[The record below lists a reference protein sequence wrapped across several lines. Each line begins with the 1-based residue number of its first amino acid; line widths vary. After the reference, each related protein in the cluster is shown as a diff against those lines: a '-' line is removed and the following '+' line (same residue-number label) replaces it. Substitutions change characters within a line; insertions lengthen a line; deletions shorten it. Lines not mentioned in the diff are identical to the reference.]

1 MVVSGAIVV
10 SLSND
15 PITKVI
21 EDAQSVV
28 GENLSLFYRGVYIL
42 KKGVNV
48 LKTPVKKL
56 KVSKIG
62 SESETNPG
70 EI

>member
-1 MVVSGAIVV
+1 MVVSGVIIV

-15 PITKVI
+15 PITNVI

-48 LKTPVKKL
+48 LTKGVNVLKTPVKSFENNL
-56 KVSKIG
+56 R
-62 SESETNPG
+62 
-70 EI
+70 